1 MAGCK
6 AERARLAQVPPGSVF
21 GRGPGRSILP
31 GMATIWYSHYDS
43 PIGRLLI
50 AASEHGLMAL
60 EFAYKPDH
68 SPAEQRSGWI
78 ESREHAAPVIHEL
91 EEYFASARR
100 EFTVPLDLHGT
111 DFQRACWQ
119 QLRRIPYGE
128 TRTYL
133 DIAEAVSSPGAVRAV
148 GQANHYN
155 PVAIIVPCHRVINT
169 TGKLGGYGGGLDV
182 KAKLLR
188 LEGADVAALADSGQ
202 EALFG

>member
-1 MAGCK
+1 
-6 AERARLAQVPPGSVF
+6 
-21 GRGPGRSILP
+21 
-31 GMATIWYSHYDS
+31 
-43 PIGRLLI
+43 LLI
-50 AASEHGLMAL
+50 ALSERGLTAL

-68 SPAEQRSGWI
+68 APAEQRTGWM
-78 ESREHAAPVIHEL
+78 ESKEQAAPVVREL
-91 EEYFASARR
+91 EEYFTGTRR
-100 EFTVPLDLHGT
+100 EFTVALDLHGT

-133 DIAEAVSSPGAVRAV
+133 DIAHAVSSPGAVRAV

-188 LEGADVAALADSGQ
+188 LEGADVPELIDRGQ
-202 EALFG
+202 ETWFS

>member
-1 MAGCK
+1 MA
-6 AERARLAQVPPGSVF
+6 SV
-21 GRGPGRSILP
+21 
-31 GMATIWYSHYDS
+31 WYGHYES

-50 AASEHGLMAL
+50 AHSERGLLAL

-68 SPAEQRSGWI
+68 RPAAEREGWV
-78 ESREHAAPVIHEL
+78 ESRERAASVVREL
-91 EEYFASARR
+91 EEYFAGERR
-100 EFTVPLDLHGT
+100 EFKVPLDLRGT

-128 TRTYL
+128 TRSYL
-133 DIAEAVSSPGAVRAV
+133 DISRAVSSEGAVRAV

-188 LEGADVAALADSGQ
+188 LEGAAVDGLSDSGQ
-202 EALFG
+202 RGLFA